1 MPTPLLATSVGGLL
15 LHAGVPFQLV
25 AGGPVG
31 PGMSSLD
38 FQNNSECMR
47 DHVDDTNSTSAQQV
61 VEKEFNTERL
71 FVPDPHALGQ
81 LLRPPGALAANSR

>member
-1 MPTPLLATSVGGLL
+1 
-15 LHAGVPFQLV
+15 
-25 AGGPVG
+25 
-31 PGMSSLD
+31 
-38 FQNNSECMR
+38 MR

-81 LLRPPGALAANSR
+81 LLLPPGALADLYPSDVRMDWQIF